1 MAADPQWREERP
13 IENPIGEQDIPQE
26 MGRQLLPNP
35 EEIAGGESFQIA
47 FEKARRLVAAELDL
61 AETRGQLLESNL
73 KITEAQLE
81 LAEHQ
86 LDQLIAENQR
96 LRQDNE
102 ALKRRLG
109 ESA

>member
-1 MAADPQWREERP
+1 MAADPQQCEEHP
-13 IENPIGEQDIPQE
+13 DAEHNIPPDT
-26 MGRQLLPNP
+26 GGQLP
-35 EEIAGGESFQIA
+35 ESPDDESFQNT

-61 AETRGQLLESNL
+61 AQARGQLLESNL

-81 LAEHQ
+81 LAERQ
-86 LDQLIAENQR
+86 VDELIAENQQ
-96 LRQDNE
+96 LRQENE